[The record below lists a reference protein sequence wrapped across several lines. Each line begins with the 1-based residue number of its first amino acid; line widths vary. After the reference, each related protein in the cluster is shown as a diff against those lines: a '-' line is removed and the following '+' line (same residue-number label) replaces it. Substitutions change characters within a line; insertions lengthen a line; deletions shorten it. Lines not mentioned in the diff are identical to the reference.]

1 MDTIKL
7 GSDVLFYYN
16 SGKKWLVKLQ
26 KSDSLHTHIGIIK
39 HNDAVGKK
47 YGSRLVTNKD
57 KYVYL
62 FKPTSYDYIMKMQHG
77 TQIVYPKDL
86 GYIAA
91 RTGMNGGQ
99 TVLEIGTGSG
109 SLTGFAAGI
118 VKSRGKVYTFDVDEK
133 FMAIA
138 AKNLARAGVSK
149 YVIMKNHDLKKSRDA
164 SVPPADRCRVDGTVQ
179 I

>member
-86 GYIAA
+86 GYIASDRA
-91 RTGMNGGQ
+91 
-99 TVLEIGTGSG
+99 
-109 SLTGFAAGI
+109 
-118 VKSRGKVYTFDVDEK
+118 KVCLSSHTQVVWP
-133 FMAIA
+133 I
-138 AKNLARAGVSK
+138 
-149 YVIMKNHDLKKSRDA
+149 
-164 SVPPADRCRVDGTVQ
+164 P
-179 I
+179 

>member
-1 MDTIKL
+1 M
-7 GSDVLFYYN
+7 
-16 SGKKWLVKLQ
+16 
-26 KSDSLHTHIGIIK
+26 HTHIGIIK
-39 HNDAVGKK
+39 HDQAVGKK

-77 TQIVYPKDL
+77 NPKDL

-91 RTGMNGGQ
+91 RTGMNGQ

-118 VKSRGKVYTFDVDEK
+118 VTSRGKVYVYE

-149 YVIMKNHDLKKSRDA
+149 YVIMM
-164 SVPPADRCRVDGTVQ
+164 